1 MTTTVVFGGGPTPT
15 EQIREALTGVD
26 VDFVIAA
33 DSGLAGCTAAG
44 LHCDLVVGDMDSVA
58 PGLLESARA
67 SGTTVER
74 HDVDKDATDLE
85 IALDRALE
93 RLRGVRP
100 EQAGQRPTAAP
111 ADLLVIGSDGGR
123 MDHLLASVAVI
134 CSPRYSA
141 LRVTAVL
148 GDTRVFPVHGSREL
162 SAPVGAIAT
171 LLALHGPV
179 DGLTVSG
186 MRWPLD
192 RAHLEPGSTLGVS
205 NVFKDPRAEFSLT
218 TGVLTVLV
226 AGEDSSAA
234 DRRTEGSIRNG
245 GTATHEESAQ

>member
-1 MTTTVVFGGGPTPT
+1 LTTTVVFGGGPTPT

-93 RLRGVRP
+93 RLRGVGS
-100 EQAGQRPTAAP
+100 ELAGQRPTAAP

-148 GDTRVFPVHGSREL
+148 GDTRVFPSTAV
-162 SAPVGAIAT
+162 T

-179 DGLTVSG
+179 NGLTVSG

-245 GTATHEESAQ
+245 GTATHEESEQ